1 MEFVLGS
8 DHGGF
13 PLKEKTKKWLESK
26 GHAVKDL
33 GCFSEERC
41 DYPDYAEKVAKAV
54 AKKKGAIGLL
64 FCGTGIG
71 MCIAAN
77 KVKGSRAAL
86 VYNETTGRMAK
97 EHNNA
102 NTLCLGGRT
111 TSFANAKKAIGAFL
125 KAEFQKGRHLKRIRK
140 IALLER

>member
-1 MEFVLGS
+1 M
-8 DHGGF
+8 
-13 PLKEKTKKWLESK
+13 KEKTKKWLESK